1 MQNSSKVRKLIASA
15 GALLVV
21 GAGLTGCDAFGSGCS
36 KGASTPEEAAET
48 FITAAVADDAK
59 KACSV
64 GQKGSTVENVK
75 PYMAEYRA
83 KYAGRDL
90 SKLTFENLPELQ
102 MGGGYV
108 VRVSENGRE
117 IERIDVINYGR
128 KYLFISYEATHENEE
143 EYGTPASTER
153 PSASTD

>member
-75 PYMAEYRA
+75 R
-83 KYAGRDL
+83 
-90 SKLTFENLPELQ
+90 
-102 MGGGYV
+102 
-108 VRVSENGRE
+108 
-117 IERIDVINYGR
+117 
-128 KYLFISYEATHENEE
+128 LFGILGVDGFGDRGVLKA
-143 EYGTPASTER
+143 
-153 PSASTD
+153 